1 LRVKIETLPEEPQM
15 IVTVR
20 GMGYR
25 LIPQ

>member
-1 LRVKIETLPEEPQM
+1 LRVKVESQPDDPTM

-25 LIPQ
+25 LLS